1 MVSRPTTTTT
11 ASSPVTATILETSS
25 AVAASTNTA
34 AITTAD
40 LLQLATPAKDE
51 STAMDFSCG
60 VDNSLAPESVDF
72 QSSSASV
79 FKVDC
84 GSAVSSDPVNFGDVA
99 QLANAQDCQ
108 SVSQLV
114 TDSIGIGNSS
124 PSHLVELAPAQ
135 LTYES
140 PDSGDMEMDME
151 HVGVTIDP
159 VAALPILPAFTSAN
173 PPTLTFLDFNSS
185 ATSSPDCSSPMEGNQ
200 ACLPELQSFKTNNGC
215 GGGSEDSCPVS
226 PSESSGASE
235 MSQEDALGMSGG
247 ESWQDLSADIAEW
260 LCSKIDIEDP
270 DVFV

>member
-1 MVSRPTTTTT
+1 
-11 ASSPVTATILETSS
+11 
-25 AVAASTNTA
+25 
-34 AITTAD
+34 
-40 LLQLATPAKDE
+40 
-51 STAMDFSCG
+51 MDFSCG